1 MKKRKHIKR
10 LVLCF
15 ISLVTL
21 AALISIQ
28 HVYADGTEVQLVIHK
43 KKMLDFQ
50 VKGSKT
56 QGRKWQ
62 SLMTIKD

>member
-43 KKMLDFQ
+43 KKMLETRGDCCC
-50 VKGSKT
+50 KY
-56 QGRKWQ
+56 GRGV
-62 SLMTIKD
+62 SCV

>member
-1 MKKRKHIKR
+1 MKKRKYIKR

-28 HVYADGTEVQLVIHK
+28 HVYADGTEVQLVIHCILK
-43 KKMLDFQ
+43 TLLKMMAHCKSRKLVPLR
-50 VKGSKT
+50 VKH
-56 QGRKWQ
+56 
-62 SLMTIKD
+62 

>member
-43 KKMLDFQ
+43 KKMLDFPSQ
-50 VKGSKT
+50 DPKHREGN
-56 QGRKWQ
+56 GRV
-62 SLMTIKD
+62 